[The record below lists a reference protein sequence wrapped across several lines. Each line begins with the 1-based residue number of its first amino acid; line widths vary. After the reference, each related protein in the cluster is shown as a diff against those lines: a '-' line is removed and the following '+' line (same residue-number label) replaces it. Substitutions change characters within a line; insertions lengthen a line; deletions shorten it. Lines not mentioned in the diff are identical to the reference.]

1 MFFRMVSDGK
11 HSCFELDGKTYGE
24 NVKSV
29 SFDHNTFGDGE
40 VTLSVVFDLKS
51 AYDRANKHRS
61 PTVADEDVNFDDVME
76 SYKKQYEKTIME
88 YPEVKKEREELKAL
102 LDGKSNTQ

>member
-1 MFFRMVSDGK
+1 MFFRMVSDGN

-29 SFDHNTFGDGE
+29 SFEHNTYGDGE
-40 VTLSVVFDLKS
+40 VNLSVTFDLKS
-51 AYDRANKHRS
+51 AYNKSKKHRS
-61 PTVADEDVNFDDVME
+61 PTVADEDVNFDDVMN
-76 SYKKQYEKTIME
+76 SYKKQYENEIAE

-102 LDGKSNTQ
+102 LDGKPNTQ